1 MARGISVH
9 CFDIARGVVAD
20 GLRVAVYA
28 CEPATRLICEGCAGS
43 NALLSHAALDARF
56 APGAYEIAF
65 HVADYYRMAE
75 VSLPAVPYL
84 DVVRFRF
91 NIDDGDTHYH
101 FPLKVTPW
109 GYSLFVTT
117 SR

>member
-20 GLRVAVYA
+20 GLRIAVYA
-28 CEPATRLICEGCAGS
+28 CEPARHLIYEGCAGS

-75 VSLPAVPYL
+75 ISLPAVPYL